1 MSQQF
6 DSDGVGDCVMAFI
19 RWLDTRGFESYDPY
33 DIWGTKY
40 GLFSRRL
47 YYRVP
52 LVGIPLIAPLLL
64 MEMIHPSL
72 RSVLVK
78 KERFPSADAQ
88 LALAF
93 LNLYKVSENE
103 LYLDRAVRLGADL
116 LRTSLPGYGGHC
128 WGYPFDWQNA
138 SGLWRKNTPFITS
151 TPYCYEAFVQ
161 LAELLESDDGGRRT
175 EDKRCGHLPS
185 VVSHRDCIDIAKS
198 IARFVH
204 DDLNDTPT
212 SPRAAAA
219 SYSPLVHDKVINA
232 SAYRAFVLFDAAHR
246 FALTQYLEKAEKN
259 LQFVLEEQRSNG
271 SWLYAAGTETESFID
286 HFHTCFVLKNLF
298 KINQHLRNAE
308 VRQALTNG
316 YAYYRKALFHPDG
329 MPRYFA
335 RSPRTQIVRVETYNL
350 AEAITLGVLLGN
362 EFPAAI
368 GVARDLAGRLCR
380 EFQLPDGHFVTRVY
394 RGGIRHT
401 TPFLRWPQ
409 AQVFYALTSLLLA
422 ETERQAR
429 GQTWTSEPTAVSTSS
444 EVVVE

>member
-1 MSQQF
+1 MTTRLPYVVERESRARAPRAGRGQSGQA
-6 DSDGVGDCVMAFI
+6 MA
-19 RWLDTRGFESYDPY
+19 RT
-33 DIWGTKY
+33 
-40 GLFSRRL
+40 
-47 YYRVP
+47 
-52 LVGIPLIAPLLL
+52 A
-64 MEMIHPSL
+64 
-72 RSVLVK
+72 
-78 KERFPSADAQ
+78 
-88 LALAF
+88 
-93 LNLYKVSENE
+93 
-103 LYLDRAVRLGADL
+103 AVR
-116 LRTSLPGYGGHC
+116 R
-128 WGYPFDWQNA
+128 
-138 SGLWRKNTPFITS
+138 RRS
-151 TPYCYEAFVQ
+151 TG
-161 LAELLESDDGGRRT
+161 DG
-175 EDKRCGHLPS
+175 RCGHLPS
-185 VVSHRDCIDIAKS
+185 VVSHRDCVDIAKS

-308 VRQALTNG
+308 VQQALTNG
-316 YAYYRKALFHPDG
+316 YEYYRKNLFHPDG

-350 AEAITLGVLLGN
+350 AEAITLAVLLGN

-429 GQTWTSEPTAVSTSS
+429 GQTWISEPTAVSTSS

>member
-1 MSQQF
+1 MTGSAMSQQF
-6 DSDGVGDCVMAFI
+6 DSDGVWDCAMAFV
-19 RWLDTRGFESYDPY
+19 RWLDTSGFESYDPY

-72 RSVLVK
+72 RRVFVK
-78 KERFPSADAQ
+78 KERFASADAQ

-116 LRTSLPGYGGHC
+116 LRTSLPGYSGHC

-151 TPYCYEAFVQ
+151 TPYCYEAFVG
-161 LAELLESDDGGRRT
+161 LGE
-175 EDKRCGHLPS
+175 
-185 VVSHRDCIDIAKS
+185 VSGEAKYFDVAKS

-308 VRQALTNG
+308 VRQALTKG

>member
-1 MSQQF
+1 MNREV
-6 DSDGVGDCVMAFI
+6 DRDAVLNCLMAFC
-19 RWLDTRGFESYDPY
+19 RWLDAAGFESYDPY

-78 KERFPSADAQ
+78 KERFASADAQ

-116 LRTSLPGYGGHC
+116 LRTSLPGYSGHC

-151 TPYCYEAFVQ
+151 TPYCYEAFVG
-161 LAELLESDDGGRRT
+161 LGEASGEAKYFD
-175 EDKRCGHLPS
+175 
-185 VVSHRDCIDIAKS
+185 VAKS

-368 GVARDLAGRLCR
+368 GVPRDLAGRLCR

>member
-1 MSQQF
+1 
-6 DSDGVGDCVMAFI
+6 MAFG
-19 RWLDTRGFESYDPY
+19 RWLDTTGFESYDPY

-151 TPYCYEAFVQ
+151 TPYCYEAFVG
-161 LAELLESDDGGRRT
+161 LGEASGEAKYFD
-175 EDKRCGHLPS
+175 
-185 VVSHRDCIDIAKS
+185 VAKS

-429 GQTWTSEPTAVSTSS
+429 GQTWISEPTAVSTSS